1 MNQINKRLS
10 IIHLA
15 ISINDTDTIQLQVI
29 KLGLLQ
35 KDVEVE
41 EIMEVLKAQ
50 NYVQAQGLIDLYL
63 PRNMDDEENQ
73 KKPLSKDKIKEK
85 EIEEQELIEEFHLFV
100 NPKQIVKPSKEKIVE
115 MLDTKDIK
123 KEHQYKKINTANF
136 DELLSI
142 DKDDVN
148 VDVKSDT
155 KSEPIEKNIEI
166 KDDFFDIKIENKPKK
181 VETPKDITKDNFFK
195 VDKDKKE
202 ELKEIKIEDNSIKK
216 YRAIPYIDKKFEQ
229 IKKEYKSKYIDKKTF
244 DTVKNLLNKIKEDGY
259 TEEEIEDTLFYI
271 KKLIDQK
278 TYKEATQ
285 LLLICGSTES
295 NFAKLML
302 AREIYKGKIFKQD
315 IDEAFHLIQRLALE
329 RQAEAICDL
338 AQFYEYGI
346 GVKKDLKEAI
356 KYYNEAKGLGIK
368 RAIEHYNRL
377 TTPQI

>member
-1 MNQINKRLS
+1 MNQIKKRLT

-15 ISINDTDTIQLQVI
+15 ISINDTDTIQLQVL

-35 KDVEVE
+35 KEIEIE
-41 EIMEVLKAQ
+41 EIIEVLKAQ
-50 NYVQAQGLIDLYL
+50 NYVQGQGLIDLYL
-63 PRNMDDEENQ
+63 DKNRTEEDNL
-73 KKPLSKDKIKEK
+73 KIPSNKDKVKAK

-100 NPKQIVKPSKEKIVE
+100 NPKQVIKPSEKKMVE
-115 MLDTKDIK
+115 ILETKDIK

-136 DELLSI
+136 DELLNI
-142 DKDDVN
+142 EKDD
-148 VDVKSDT
+148 
-155 KSEPIEKNIEI
+155 IKNESIKDNSEI
-166 KDDFFDIKIENKPKK
+166 KDDFFDIKIENKLKK

-195 VDKDKKE
+195 IEKKE
-202 ELKEIKIEDNSIKK
+202 PLKEIKIEEKPIKK

-229 IKKEYKSKYIDKKTF
+229 MKKGHKSKYIDKKSF
-244 DTVKNLLNKIKEDGY
+244 DTVKNLLHKITTDGY

-278 TYKEATQ
+278 SYKEATQ

-295 NFAKLML
+295 NFAKLMM

-346 GVKKDLKEAI
+346 GVKKSTKEAI
-356 KYYNEAKGLGIK
+356 KYYKEAMDLGIK
-368 RAIEHYNRL
+368 RAETHHGRL
-377 TTPQI
+377 TMPQI

>member
-15 ISINDTDTIQLQVI
+15 ISINDTDTIQLQVL

-35 KDVEVE
+35 KDVEIE
-41 EIMEVLKAQ
+41 EVIEVLKAQ

-63 PRNMDDEENQ
+63 DKNRDDEDNIIPSSEE
-73 KKPLSKDKIKEK
+73 KRKAK

-100 NPKQIVKPSKEKIVE
+100 NPKQVVKPTEKKMVE
-115 MLDTKDIK
+115 ILDTKDIK

-136 DELLSI
+136 DELLNI
-142 DKDDVN
+142 DKN
-148 VDVKSDT
+148 DVKVEI
-155 KSEPIEKNIEI
+155 KPNIELDI
-166 KDDFFDIKIENKPKK
+166 ESKSVINEAKDDFFDIKIDNKPKK

-195 VDKDKKE
+195 VDNKE
-202 ELKEIKIEDNSIKK
+202 PLEEIKIEDKPTKK
-216 YRAIPYIDKKFEQ
+216 YRAIPYIDKKFEHS
-229 IKKEYKSKYIDKKTF
+229 KKEHKSKYIDKKRF
-244 DTVKNLLNKIKEDGY
+244 DTVKNLLNKILLDGY

-271 KKLIDQK
+271 KQLIEK
-278 TYKEATQ
+278 KSYKEATQ

-302 AREIYKGKIFKQD
+302 ARELYKGKIFKQD
-315 IDEAFHLIQRLALE
+315 IDEAFHLIKRLGLDG
-329 RQAEAICDL
+329 QAEALCDL

-346 GVKKDLKEAI
+346 GVKKDINQAI
-356 KYYNEAKGLGIK
+356 KYYKEAMDLGIK
-368 RAIEHYNRL
+368 RAQTHHSRL